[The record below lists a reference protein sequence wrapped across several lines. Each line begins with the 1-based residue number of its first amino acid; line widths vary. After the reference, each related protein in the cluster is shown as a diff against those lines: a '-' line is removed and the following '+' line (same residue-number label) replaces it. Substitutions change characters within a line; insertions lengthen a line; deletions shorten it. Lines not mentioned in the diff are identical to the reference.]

1 MSVTNPS
8 PRQFD
13 VGSTDATTARDLA
26 QPQSLESRIHHL
38 NMDYLCLI
46 QTIAAVCP
54 EDAMIRFGLSRG
66 EVDEYA
72 RLTMDQIRAI
82 ANPSVLQI
90 APRRRLRPMSGPSL
104 RMFIAE
110 TIFST

>member
-1 MSVTNPS
+1 MSVTN
-8 PRQFD
+8 
-13 VGSTDATTARDLA
+13 ATARQLDAGSVDELLA
-26 QPQSLESRIHHL
+26 HDPPESLSLESRIHHL
-38 NMDYLCLI
+38 NMNYLCLI
-46 QTIAAVCP
+46 QLIAAACP

-82 ANPSVLQI
+82 ANPKVLQI
-90 APRRRLRPMSGPSL
+90 APRRRLRPMSGQSL
-104 RMFIAE
+104 RMFVAE